1 MPVSE
6 LGIET
11 PLGDGGGRAQ
21 RKIWATNQICSVGV
35 CLTVARF
42 SEFAGFEL

>member
-21 RKIWATNQICSVGV
+21 RKTCSVGV
-35 CLTVARF
+35 CLTVAHF